1 MELLTQLGL
10 ALGFATL
17 SGVNLYLTVLVT
29 GMAVRFGWVD
39 LAATHEQFAVLGDP
53 WILGVSGALFA
64 VEFLA
69 DKIPWV
75 DSTWDVLHTIVRPI
89 GGIMLALTALGDL
102 DPAMSVV
109 AGLLSG
115 GASLATHSLKAGGR
129 LLINLSPEPVS
140 NAIASV
146 AEDGLVLGG
155 LGLMAFAPAVGFFV
169 FLIICVIAVI
179 ITTKLWGKIG
189 GGVSALKNRLSRTE
203 KIEKKTLGEA

>member
-17 SGVNLYLTVLVT
+17 SGVNLYLTVFVT
-29 GMAVRFGWVD
+29 GIAVRFGWVD
-39 LAATHEQFAVLGDP
+39 LAATHEQFSVLGDP

-64 VEFLA
+64 IEFFA

-75 DSTWDVLHTIVRPI
+75 DSTWDVLHTIVRPV
-89 GGIMLALTALGDL
+89 GGIMLALTALGEL

-140 NAIASV
+140 NAVASV
-146 AEDGLVLGG
+146 TEDGLVLGG
-155 LGLMAFAPAVGFFV
+155 LGLMAISPAVGFFV
-169 FLIICVIAVI
+169 FLIVCIVAVI
-179 ITTKLWGKIG
+179 ITTKLWGVIKK
-189 GGVSALKNRLSRTE
+189 GVSKLKSRI
-203 KIEKKTLGEA
+203 KGEDPEPQNA